1 MKQVMRATTVRC
13 EIAEG
18 RHGRTYI
25 EILRLGDFVC
35 EINIESD
42 SYRFQCH
49 ALGKVWSAQDRRWN
63 VVATIPYSLMA
74 TPEGLYV
81 RGFVSVSDFK
91 VDRDSL
97 VTRLIEVLGDAAPT
111 PSGKG
116 REQKDR

>member
-1 MKQVMRATTVRC
+1 MKQVTRGTTIRS

-18 RHGRTYI
+18 RQGRTYI
-25 EILRLGDFVC
+25 EILRLGSFVC

-49 ALGKVWSAQDRRWN
+49 ALGKVWSEQDRRWN

-81 RGFVSVSDFK
+81 RGLVSASDFK
-91 VDRDSL
+91 ADRDSL
-97 VTRLIEVLGDAAPT
+97 VTRLIEVLGDPAPT
-111 PSGKG
+111 RSGT
-116 REQKDR
+116 RRSQKDQ